1 MATFSFEEAVGPQDV
16 QQPERV
22 AKTFSFEE
30 VAPQGAPEEKASNP
44 LYGAFG
50 RAAELLGSGAE
61 AVQRVSAPAAEGIQ
75 QALPESM
82 RSKYLAPESIKERQ
96 QAFTEEATKY
106 SKDIGYA
113 PSTSLKDLGDN
124 PLKVIPFVAER
135 VITSAPDMA
144 GAALAFTP
152 YVMTRTNEILNE
164 RLKNDNKTYE
174 QATVGDVAAAT
185 TAAIAEST
193 LERFATKRILPG
205 GKGIAGAPVAGGA
218 AKRIG
223 KEVGLQSGT
232 ESAEELASYLGE
244 AAGTEKGFDPEEAG
258 TRMLEAGIV
267 GGGLG
272 GAARGGREAY
282 DAAKRKEFS
291 FEEAKAEAQVVEPEA
306 PVKPMTKGERKDLEQ
321 EQDRARAQRVTGKEP
336 WEEIADEFL
345 KKPPVEEKPAEAEL
359 VKPPLEP
366 ISKPIDIPSNK
377 GKIEGVDEI
386 DLDPAELKLSKDVPQ
401 FKEDANEEGV
411 VEPLQGKKYEYIGT
425 PPIQVW
431 RRLDGSL
438 EVISGRHRLDLAKR
452 TGADRIPA
460 QVFDEAKG
468 FNADMAAIMDAE
480 LNIRDGKGKVTDYVN
495 YFREAGNRF
504 GLTEKDYK
512 DRGLLDSSKGKRAYS
527 ITVQGSDD
535 LIQSLR
541 GRQVTE
547 DTAYRIADAVP
558 NDPRLQ
564 ALGLKLVNEKP
575 LEQAISILKAAKT
588 IEPKQTEGGGEFDLF
603 GFDASA
609 MKLAE
614 DMGKLA
620 LKKQRELSDDI
631 LAIKPAAKRADK
643 AAKGGVKVANPE
655 KVLAEAKRLE
665 ELRSRWDNWASDPE
679 LVDQIRRELAGEPA
693 AEEKAAAGQT
703 VTFKYTDDSGNVA
716 EATGTIEERRGM
728 KIIRWQEGWG
738 TSENG
743 KQYPIMKMIALEN
756 AKDVKTVAAEAKP
769 KKPAK
774 KVAEKKEKVEEKP
787 VEQDKLT
794 KWFGSSKVVDD
805 NGKPMR
811 MYHITT
817 GDFKEFFP
825 GGKEAKAGHLEGL
838 SGTAMWFSPYKEH
851 QAAMHNVAAKEG
863 FKEGTNVM
871 PVYLKIEKPLVIDD
885 KETLEW
891 AQNVFAGGSKD
902 FPQIILTKWKNEVT
916 KGGEYDGIIF
926 KGEDIGWGKNS
937 DEYIVF
943 KPDQIKSAIGSGYT
957 EGVGDITASFRL
969 EPEQKQTAAEKKAA
983 AEREQKEIADR
994 EAEFFKLTPRTPE
1007 QGAGNYLQ
1015 QDMIGAMGLTEAEF
1029 KKGIDKKSTEP
1040 GEPLI
1045 LRNVT
1050 MEEHD
1055 TYNDDANQKVDQ
1067 ETIDLYGNMDDVKG
1081 IDVDEKNIEHT
1092 LSRQAKAVEEYVT
1105 MASQGKVTAEEFM
1118 KTVRAAAAKGDVSQ
1132 DVLDSIE
1139 YMYKNFPSVLDG
1151 IRFEVV
1157 SGSKKTGAYREAG
1170 HYQPLAR
1177 MIRLFKDTSGVMTPA
1192 TVRHEIAHTMEQMM
1206 TPEQKRMVVRAW
1218 KDALIRAT
1226 RAETTDEGHVF
1237 FQNVS
1242 KFLHDPKLGTLK
1254 AAIKSMPNVSYY
1266 QYINPSEYW
1275 AVNAEEILKSRTEG
1289 ASSLRQSMEK
1299 LSQGLKQSF
1308 GMSNFW
1314 VGNRVFDQI
1323 LNGDRFSN
1331 KMLLNYLSQ
1340 TKMRNYLGEKAPLAT
1355 WDSMG
1360 TNWLENKKYEYVDKY
1375 IDLLRAKQDIERMVG
1390 DVEEDVDAYTKETLS
1405 HSRISTKIKDFMR
1418 DHVAKLADVMRSNN
1432 ISQQQLHEYL
1442 WARHA
1447 MDYNR
1452 VVGARNPE
1460 MGDNAAGISTD
1471 DAQNYIKSLGEAR
1484 KAQLDKAAKE
1494 IDLMT
1499 QSTRNILL
1507 DSGYEKF
1514 DTLNAWQTMFPSYV
1528 PLYRKDLEY
1537 AGGKLGVGKGFSV
1550 QGKFSKAAM
1559 GSTKEVADISE
1570 SVIRDHIRAIEK
1582 AERARVTRALYGM
1595 AIKHPNPSF
1604 WMAIDPRAVAN
1615 PAETRKKLE
1624 NIGVDPELI
1633 KNLMQPPKQGV
1644 INPETGL
1651 VEYRPSKV
1659 VLQSDNVVATRID
1672 GEDVYVVFNNSDP
1685 RAARLAMAMKN
1696 MDLPDVEGFYRAS
1709 AYVTRFFAMVNTQL
1723 NPIFGL
1729 WNFARDVQGAA
1740 LNLSTTK
1747 LKGMEKEILKDSFS
1761 SVKDIYRAIRQE
1773 RTTGERATTPG
1784 ADIWYEFQSVGGT
1797 TGYKAQ
1803 MVSPKSDVKVL
1814 EQAVK
1819 ELNRGKPAKV
1829 VKWVGNWISDYNDTL
1844 ENAVRLSSYKAA
1856 LKKGMSQQEAANIA
1870 KNLTVNFNR
1879 KGAKSQVAGA
1889 LFAFFNASVQGTSR
1903 LYQTL
1908 KGPLGKK
1915 IMFGGF
1921 LLGVAQSAMMA
1932 LAGLEDDE
1940 PPDFVKEK
1948 NIIIPF
1954 GMFPGS
1960 DSKKYISFPMPLGY
1974 NVFPGIGRIFG
1985 EAVIGAAQGKDVSK
1999 KFFDVLSLLANSF
2012 NPLGSSG
2019 LAWQTIMP
2027 TPLDPFMALAQ
2038 NKDAFGRPI
2047 YKQDRETNPQVGY
2060 ERTRD
2065 STAALWKGMAE
2076 FINYMTGGT
2085 ADVKGVWSPTGDEIA
2100 YLAGQAGGGIARE
2113 VGKIYGTASD
2123 FITGDETPS
2132 YKIPL
2137 IGKLYGDAES
2147 KAAVKNRFYANVT
2160 KLAEVE
2166 RTVKGMQKRGDNVM
2180 QYRRENPESQL
2191 INVANRIENEITQL
2205 NKTRSKMIERGATME
2220 QIKRIE
2226 DVKERKMRML
2236 NERYTALR
2244 KL

>member
-1 MATFSFEEAVGPQDV
+1 VAIEEFTGQLDQERQPQAAQV
-16 QQPERV
+16 
-22 AKTFSFEE
+22 T
-30 VAPQGAPEEKASNP
+30 GAPRVEEFTGELDKETTKNP
-44 LYGAFG
+44 LMGGLARILDLGA
-50 RAAELLGSGAE
+50 SGAE
-61 AVQRVSAPAAEGIQ
+61 AIQRSTAGLRKGLEEGTPE
-75 QALPESM
+75 AL
-82 RSKYLAPESIKERQ
+82 RSKFLSDEAVRQ
-96 QAFTEEATKY
+96 RQEAFTSSARQM
-106 SKDIGYA
+106 SKDIGYE
-113 PSTSLKDLGDN
+113 PSTSLADLGDN
-124 PLKVIPFVAER
+124 PVKVVPFVIER
-135 VITSAPDMA
+135 VITSSPDMA

-152 YVMTRTNEILNE
+152 YVMTRANEILND
-164 RLKNDNKTYE
+164 RLKNDGKSYE

-185 TAAIAEST
+185 AGAIGEAT

-205 GKGIAGAPVAGGA
+205 GKAVSAPAKEVAAPAAGIAAL
-218 AKRIG
+218 KRVG
-223 KEVGLQSGT
+223 KEVGVQGGT
-232 ESAEELASYLGE
+232 ESLEELASYGGETIGTKKGFQPGE
-244 AAGTEKGFDPEEAG
+244 AGE
-258 TRMLEAGIV
+258 RMLEAGIV
-267 GGGLG
+267 GAGLG
-272 GAARGGREAY
+272 GGARGAREVY
-282 DAAKRKEFS
+282 DYAKQPKI
-291 FEEAKAEAQVVEPEA
+291 EELPPDAKVDPIAT
-306 PVKPMTKGERKDLEQ
+306 PMTKGERKDLEQ
-321 EQDRARAQRVTGKEP
+321 EQDRAAAAAAKPAPVTGKEP

-512 DRGLLDSSKGKRAYS
+512 DRGLLDSSKGKRAYA
-527 ITVQGSDD
+527 ITVQGGDD

-558 NDPRLQ
+558 NDARLQ

-603 GFDASA
+603 GFDDSA

-679 LVDQIRRELAGEPA
+679 LVDQIRRELAGEVVEPVA
-693 AEEKAAAGQT
+693 TETKPEKAP
-703 VTFKYTDDSGNVA
+703 S
-716 EATGTIEERRGM
+716 
-728 KIIRWQEGWG
+728 
-738 TSENG
+738 
-743 KQYPIMKMIALEN
+743 
-756 AKDVKTVAAEAKP
+756 

-787 VEQDKLT
+787 E
-794 KWFGSSKVVDD
+794 
-805 NGKPMR
+805 
-811 MYHITT
+811 
-817 GDFKEFFP
+817 
-825 GGKEAKAGHLEGL
+825 
-838 SGTAMWFSPYKEH
+838 
-851 QAAMHNVAAKEG
+851 
-863 FKEGTNVM
+863 
-871 PVYLKIEKPLVIDD
+871 EKPGEEL
-885 KETLEW
+885 
-891 AQNVFAGGSKD
+891 FA
-902 FPQIILTKWKNEVT
+902 FELQ
-916 KGGEYDGIIF
+916 
-926 KGEDIGWGKNS
+926 
-937 DEYIVF
+937 
-943 KPDQIKSAIGSGYT
+943 
-957 EGVGDITASFRL
+957 
-969 EPEQKQTAAEKKAA
+969 PEQKQTAADKKAA

-1067 ETIDLYGNMDDVKG
+1067 ETIDLYGNMDDVKS

-1177 MIRLFKDTSGVMTPA
+1177 MIRLFKDTSGVMMPA

-1784 ADIWYEFQSVGGT
+1784 ADVWYEFQSVGGT

-1803 MVSPKSDVKVL
+1803 MVNPKSDVKVL

-1940 PPDFVKEK
+1940 PPEFVKEK

-1985 EAVIGAAQGKDVSK
+1985 EAVIGATQGKDVSK

-2085 ADVKGVWSPTGDEIA
+2085 ADVKGAWSPTGDEIA

-2147 KAAVKNRFYANVT
+2147 KAAVKNRFYTNVT
-2160 KLAEVE
+2160 KLAETE
-2166 RTVKGMQKRGDNVM
+2166 RTLKGMQKRKENVSE
-2180 QYRRENPESQL
+2180 YRKEHPEVTL
-2191 INVANRIENEITQL
+2191 INLANSIENDITDL
-2205 NKTRSKMIERGATME
+2205 NKRRKMLNERGATIA

-2226 DVKERKMRML
+2226 DIKEKKMRML
-2236 NERYTALR
+2236 NERYDKIR
-2244 KL
+2244 

>member
-30 VAPQGAPEEKASNP
+30 VAPQGAPEEKTSNP

-82 RSKYLAPESIKERQ
+82 RSKYLAPEAIKERQ

-205 GKGIAGAPVAGGA
+205 GKGIAEAPKSFSRTSGANRIDVNYGSPAG
-218 AKRIG
+218 RIAT
-223 KEVGLQSGT
+223 EVGLQSGT

-244 AAGTEKGFDPEEAG
+244 AAGTEKGFNPEEAG

-291 FEEAKAEAQVVEPEA
+291 FEEAKAEAPVVEPEA

-336 WEEIADEFL
+336 WEEIL
-345 KKPPVEEKPAEAEL
+345 GPTPPVEKQPIEIAPIE
-359 VKPPLEP
+359 KPPLAP
-366 ISKPIDIPSNK
+366 IIPITESKK
-377 GKIEGVDEI
+377 GSKIEGVEEI
-386 DLDPAELKLSKDVPQ
+386 NIPPQDLKLSEDVPQ
-401 FKEDANEEGV
+401 FKEDADAMGV
-411 VEPLQGKKYEYIGT
+411 VEPLKGKKYDYVGT

-431 RRLDGSL
+431 RRNDGTL
-438 EVISGRHRLDLAKR
+438 EIISGRHRWDLAKR
-452 TGADRIPA
+452 TGAEYIPA

-504 GLTEKDYK
+504 GLTKTDYEN
-512 DRGLLDSSKGKRAYS
+512 RGLLDSSKGKRAYA

-558 NDPRLQ
+558 NDARLQ

-588 IEPKQTEGGGEFDLF
+588 IEPKKTEGGGEFDLF
-603 GFDASA
+603 GFDDSA

-679 LVDQIRRELAGEPA
+679 LVDQIRRELAGEVEPVTT
-693 AEEKAAAGQT
+693 ETKPKKA
-703 VTFKYTDDSGNVA
+703 
-716 EATGTIEERRGM
+716 
-728 KIIRWQEGWG
+728 
-738 TSENG
+738 
-743 KQYPIMKMIALEN
+743 P
-756 AKDVKTVAAEAKP
+756 P

-787 VEQDKLT
+787 E
-794 KWFGSSKVVDD
+794 
-805 NGKPMR
+805 
-811 MYHITT
+811 
-817 GDFKEFFP
+817 
-825 GGKEAKAGHLEGL
+825 
-838 SGTAMWFSPYKEH
+838 
-851 QAAMHNVAAKEG
+851 
-863 FKEGTNVM
+863 
-871 PVYLKIEKPLVIDD
+871 EKPGEEL
-885 KETLEW
+885 
-891 AQNVFAGGSKD
+891 FA
-902 FPQIILTKWKNEVT
+902 FELQ
-916 KGGEYDGIIF
+916 
-926 KGEDIGWGKNS
+926 
-937 DEYIVF
+937 
-943 KPDQIKSAIGSGYT
+943 
-957 EGVGDITASFRL
+957 
-969 EPEQKQTAAEKKAA
+969 PEQKQTAADKKAA

-1067 ETIDLYGNMDDVKG
+1067 ESVDYYNGMDSVKKSTAKDDIELTYGKDISKVLDK
-1081 IDVDEKNIEHT
+1081 
-1092 LSRQAKAVEEYVT
+1092 QAQAVEEYVT

-1226 RAETTDEGHVF
+1226 RAETTDKGHVF

-1709 AYVTRFFAMVNTQL
+1709 AYVTRWFAMVNTQL

-1940 PPDFVKEK
+1940 PPEFVKEK
-1948 NIIIPF
+1948 NIIIPL

-2038 NKDAFGRPI
+2038 NKDSFGRPI

-2065 STAALWKGMAE
+2065 STSALWKGMAE

-2085 ADVKGVWSPTGDEIA
+2085 ADVKGAWSPTGDEIA

-2160 KLAEVE
+2160 KLAETE
-2166 RTVKGMQKRGDNVM
+2166 RTLKGMQKRKENVSE
-2180 QYRRENPESQL
+2180 YRKEHPEVTL
-2191 INVANRIENEITQL
+2191 INLANSIENDITDL
-2205 NKTRSKMIERGATME
+2205 NKRRKMLNERGATIA

-2226 DVKERKMRML
+2226 DIKEKKMRML
-2236 NERYTALR
+2236 NERYDKIR
-2244 KL
+2244 

>member
-30 VAPQGAPEEKASNP
+30 VAPQEAPEAKTSNP

-82 RSKYLAPESIKERQ
+82 RSKYLAPEAIKERQ

-291 FEEAKAEAQVVEPEA
+291 FEEAKAKEPVVEPEA

-336 WEEIADEFL
+336 WEEIL
-345 KKPPVEEKPAEAEL
+345 GPTPPVEKQPIEVAPIE
-359 VKPPLEP
+359 KPPLAP
-366 ISKPIDIPSNK
+366 IIPITESKK
-377 GKIEGVDEI
+377 GSKIEGVEEI
-386 DLDPAELKLSKDVPQ
+386 NIAPQDLKLSEDVPQ
-401 FKEDANEEGV
+401 FKEDADAMGV
-411 VEPLQGKKYEYIGT
+411 VEPLKGKKYDYVGT

-438 EVISGRHRLDLAKR
+438 EIISGRHRWDLAKR
-452 TGADRIPA
+452 TGAEYIPA

-512 DRGLLDSSKGKRAYS
+512 DRGLLDSSKGKRAYA
-527 ITVQGSDD
+527 ITVQGGDD

-603 GFDASA
+603 GFDDSA

-679 LVDQIRRELAGEPA
+679 LVDQIRRELAGEVEPVTT
-693 AEEKAAAGQT
+693 ETKPEKAP
-703 VTFKYTDDSGNVA
+703 S
-716 EATGTIEERRGM
+716 
-728 KIIRWQEGWG
+728 
-738 TSENG
+738 
-743 KQYPIMKMIALEN
+743 
-756 AKDVKTVAAEAKP
+756 

-774 KVAEKKEKVEEKP
+774 KAAEKKEKVEEKP

-794 KWFGSSKVVDD
+794 KWFKNSVVAGKD
-805 NGKPMR
+805 GKPLR
-811 MYHITT
+811 MYHATSQ
-817 GDFKEFFP
+817 DFSVFDRMKSAEWRKFVSMDNI
-825 GGKEAKAGHLEGL
+825 G
-838 SGTAMWFSPYKEH
+838 SWFSDNP
-851 QAAMHNVAAKEG
+851 AATEKYASKEG
-863 FKEGTNVM
+863 INIV
-871 PVYLKIEKPLVIDD
+871 PVYLRIENPKVYTKFSDFINEMRAAAGLEPTKQAPGKVDPEPLRN
-885 KETLEW
+885 KLKAE
-891 AQNVFAGGSKD
+891 G
-902 FPQIILTKWKNEVT
+902 
-916 KGGEYDGIIF
+916 YDGITFAKTNNGPIF
-926 KGEDIGWGKNS
+926 DKLKDLQTQSAEAAATGNMAKSFRLKKEIKELRAQIDKQNTSTEFDDQQVWVAF
-937 DEYIVF
+937 E
-943 KPDQIKSAIGSGYT
+943 PDQIKSAIGSGYT

-969 EPEQKQTAAEKKAA
+969 EPEQKQTPAEKKAA
-983 AEREQKEIADR
+983 AEREAKEIADR

-1067 ETIDLYGNMDDVKG
+1067 ETIDLYGNMDDVKS

-1092 LSRQAKAVEEYVT
+1092 LSRQAKSVEEYVT

-1390 DVEEDVDAYTKETLS
+1390 DVEEGVDAYTKETLS

-1514 DTLNAWQTMFPSYV
+1514 DTLNAWQEMFPSYV

-1615 PAETRKKLE
+1615 PVETRKKLE

-1803 MVSPKSDVKVL
+1803 MVNPKSDVKVL

-1940 PPDFVKEK
+1940 PPEFVKEK

-1954 GMFPGS
+1954 GIFPGS

-1985 EAVIGAAQGKDVSK
+1985 EAVIGATQGKDVSK

-2085 ADVKGVWSPTGDEIA
+2085 ADVKGAWSPTGDEIA

-2160 KLAEVE
+2160 KLAETE
-2166 RTVKGMQKRGDNVM
+2166 RTLKGMQKRKESVSE
-2180 QYRRENPESQL
+2180 YRKEHPEVTL
-2191 INVANRIENEITQL
+2191 INLANSIENDITDL
-2205 NKTRSKMIERGATME
+2205 NKRRKMLNERGATIA

-2226 DVKERKMRML
+2226 DIKEKKMRML
-2236 NERYTALR
+2236 NERYDKIR
-2244 KL
+2244 

>member
-30 VAPQGAPEEKASNP
+30 VAPQGAPEAKTSNP

-82 RSKYLAPESIKERQ
+82 RSKYLAPEAVKERQ

-113 PSTSLKDLGDN
+113 PSTNLKDLGDN

-205 GKGIAGAPVAGGA
+205 GKGIAEAPKSFSRTSGANRIDVNYGSPAG
-218 AKRIG
+218 RIAT
-223 KEVGLQSGT
+223 EVGLQSGT

-291 FEEAKAEAQVVEPEA
+291 FEEAKAEEPVVEPEA
-306 PVKPMTKGERKDLEQ
+306 PVGPMTKGERKDLEQ

-336 WEEIADEFL
+336 WEEIL
-345 KKPPVEEKPAEAEL
+345 GPTPPVEKQPIEVAPIE
-359 VKPPLEP
+359 KPPLAP
-366 ISKPIDIPSNK
+366 IIPITESKK
-377 GKIEGVDEI
+377 GSKIEGVEEI
-386 DLDPAELKLSKDVPQ
+386 NIAPQDLKLSEDVPQ
-401 FKEDANEEGV
+401 FKEDADAMGV
-411 VEPLQGKKYEYIGT
+411 VEPLKGKKYDYVGT

-438 EVISGRHRLDLAKR
+438 EIISGRHRWDLAKR
-452 TGADRIPA
+452 TGAEYIPA

-504 GLTEKDYK
+504 GLTKTDYEN
-512 DRGLLDSSKGKRAYS
+512 RGLLDSSKGKRAYS

-558 NDPRLQ
+558 NDHRLQ

-603 GFDASA
+603 GFDDSA

-679 LVDQIRRELAGEPA
+679 LVDQIRRELAGEVEPVTT
-693 AEEKAAAGQT
+693 EPKPEKA
-703 VTFKYTDDSGNVA
+703 
-716 EATGTIEERRGM
+716 
-728 KIIRWQEGWG
+728 
-738 TSENG
+738 
-743 KQYPIMKMIALEN
+743 P
-756 AKDVKTVAAEAKP
+756 P

-787 VEQDKLT
+787 E
-794 KWFGSSKVVDD
+794 
-805 NGKPMR
+805 
-811 MYHITT
+811 
-817 GDFKEFFP
+817 
-825 GGKEAKAGHLEGL
+825 
-838 SGTAMWFSPYKEH
+838 
-851 QAAMHNVAAKEG
+851 
-863 FKEGTNVM
+863 
-871 PVYLKIEKPLVIDD
+871 EKPGEEL
-885 KETLEW
+885 
-891 AQNVFAGGSKD
+891 FA
-902 FPQIILTKWKNEVT
+902 FELQ
-916 KGGEYDGIIF
+916 
-926 KGEDIGWGKNS
+926 
-937 DEYIVF
+937 
-943 KPDQIKSAIGSGYT
+943 
-957 EGVGDITASFRL
+957 
-969 EPEQKQTAAEKKAA
+969 PEQKQTAADKKAA

-1067 ETIDLYGNMDDVKG
+1067 ETIDLYGNMDDVKS

-1803 MVSPKSDVKVL
+1803 MVNPKSDVKVL

-1940 PPDFVKEK
+1940 PPEFVKEK

-2160 KLAEVE
+2160 KLAETE
-2166 RTVKGMQKRGDNVM
+2166 RTLKGMQKRKENVSE
-2180 QYRRENPESQL
+2180 YRKEHPEVTL
-2191 INVANRIENEITQL
+2191 INLANSIENDITDL
-2205 NKTRSKMIERGATME
+2205 NKRRKMLNERGATIA

-2226 DVKERKMRML
+2226 DIKEKKMRML
-2236 NERYTALR
+2236 NERYDKIR
-2244 KL
+2244 